1 MLKRTVVYTGDF
13 KNAWNEDGCALQPL
27 LCNVSNGEKKQ
38 LLTCGDSAHPPL
50 KEPFKNKKKDEKAL
64 FGPDFFGQM
73 KESGILICTRGQ
85 F

>member
-50 KEPFKNKKKDEKAL
+50 KEPFKNKKRTKKHSL
-64 FGPDFFGQM
+64 VQTFLV
-73 KESGILICTRGQ
+73 K
-85 F
+85 

>member
-1 MLKRTVVYTGDF
+1 MLTRTVVYTGDF

-50 KEPFKNKKKDEKAL
+50 KEPFKNKKIKKGRKSTLRARL
-64 FGPDFFGQM
+64 FWSNER
-73 KESGILICTRGQ
+73 KWYSNLH
-85 F
+85 